1 MFPIR
6 PLEWAWVGVVVAGAL
21 AWTGPRGGST
31 DEEDASAAAH
41 SAPVATEGAV
51 RATPGLRYP
60 EEYSAGIF
68 RWETAPDWVIT
79 DVLFGVRDGNL
90 VFAKNTAIPPGYEP
104 KVHDNIDSVDWI
116 VTDTMDLPAPVSMKL
131 NDAELVTVSSLSFT
145 LTPQGEVQ
153 LASLSGVLPGN
164 IPFDHVYGGGSNPGP
179 GGSAENG
186 ACGNPTV
193 LGTCTD
199 FCIGTCKFDQPDR
212 DPCDCPGGVFDWC
225 TDGTAMIVCPNG
237 TCTRTCIFT
246 NQGCGCFVC
255 NTSIQVSQ
263 YCTAKTNSLAC
274 TPIMH
279 WSGAPMAN
287 MSTGFVVSADMVLN
301 NVFGVLIYSP
311 NGPAFTPF
319 QGGFLCLA
327 SPISR
332 TGGQNSGGT
341 PLPPA
346 SDCSGSFKVQ
356 FNQVIASG
364 QNPGLVP
371 GAPVALQYWS
381 RDPGDPFGS
390 SLTDAIYGHIA
401 VCQ

>member
-1 MFPIR
+1 MFSIR
-6 PLEWAWVGVVVAGAL
+6 PLEWAWVGLVAAGTL
-21 AWTGPRGGST
+21 AWTGARDGST
-31 DEEDASAAAH
+31 SGDANAAAR
-41 SAPVATEGAV
+41 SSLGATDSPP

-68 RWETAPDWVIT
+68 RWETAPDWIIT

-90 VFAKNTAIPPGYEP
+90 VFAKYTAIPPGYEP
-104 KVHDNIDSVDWI
+104 KVHDNTDNVDWI
-116 VTDTMDLPAPVSMKL
+116 LWDTMDLPVPVQMKL
-131 NDAELVTVSSLSFT
+131 NDAELIMVSSLSFT
-145 LTPQGEVQ
+145 LTPKGEVQ

-164 IPFDHVYGGGSNPGP
+164 VPFEHVYGGGSNPGP
-179 GGSAENG
+179 VGGENG

-212 DPCDCPGGVFDWC
+212 DPCDCPGGVLDWC
-225 TDGTAMIVCPNG
+225 WDGTAMIVCPNG
-237 TCTRTCIFT
+237 TCSRTCIFT

-255 NTSIQVSQ
+255 NTSVQVSK
-263 YCTAKTNSLAC
+263 YCTGKTNSMGC
-274 TPIMH
+274 IPDMH

-287 MSTGFVVSADMVLN
+287 MTTGFVVSADGVLN
-301 NVFGVLIYSP
+301 NVFGVLIYSA
-311 NGPAFTPF
+311 NGPAFSPF
-319 QGGFLCLA
+319 QGGILCLA
-327 SPISR
+327 SPVSR
-332 TGGQNSGGT
+332 TGGQNSGGS

-346 SDCSGSFKVQ
+346 SNCSGNFKIQ

-364 QNPGLVP
+364 VNPALVP
-371 GAPVALQYWS
+371 GAAVALQYWS
-381 RDPGDPFGS
+381 RDPADPAGFGS

>member
-1 MFPIR
+1 MFSIR
-6 PLEWAWVGVVVAGAL
+6 PLEWAWLGLVAAGTL
-21 AWTGPRGGST
+21 AWTGAGDGST
-31 DEEDASAAAH
+31 SGDASAAAR
-41 SAPVATEGAV
+41 SSPGATDSPP

-68 RWETAPDWVIT
+68 RWETAPDWIIT

-90 VFAKNTAIPPGYEP
+90 VFAKYTAIPTGYEP
-104 KVHDNIDSVDWI
+104 RVHENIDTVDFVI
-116 VTDTMDLPAPVSMKL
+116 TDTMDLPFPVRAKVHQGADEVWITSM
-131 NDAELVTVSSLSFT
+131 NFA
-145 LTPQGEVQ
+145 LTPTGEVR
-153 LASLSGVLPGN
+153 LASLSGVLPGG
-164 IPFDHVYGGGSNPGP
+164 IAFEQTYRGGGPE
-179 GGSAENG
+179 GSAENG
-186 ACGNPTV
+186 ACSFPYV
-193 LGTCTD
+193 IGTCTD

-212 DPCDCPGGVFDWC
+212 DPCDCPGGVLDWC
-225 TDGTAMIVCPNG
+225 TDGTAQIECMQG
-237 TCTRTCIFT
+237 TCSRTCVFT
-246 NQGCGCFVC
+246 NLGCGCVVC
-255 NTSIQVSQ
+255 NMSLQVIK
-263 YCTAKTNSLAC
+263 YCSAKINSLGC
-274 TPIMH
+274 TPDMH

-287 MSTGFVVSADMVLN
+287 MTDGFVVSADNVLN

-319 QGGFLCLA
+319 QGGLLCLA

-332 TGGQNSGGT
+332 TGGQSSGGS

-346 SDCSGSFKVQ
+346 SNCSGNFKVQ

-364 QNPGLVP
+364 QNPLLVP